1 MINVENGN
9 VAKDKSIFIK
19 DSLIAGIFPGT
30 IKHLGVQS
38 YDCTGKYIMPG
49 LWDMHI
55 HDAGDSST
63 RFEYIPLFLANGVT
77 GVRDMWGSEDML
89 TLKKDINSG
98 KFIGPRMIVGSPII
112 DGKIPFFIEALPAAT
127 EEQGRHYV
135 DSLTDAGYDFIKIY
149 SLVRKSVYLAIADE
163 CKKRGI
169 LLMGHLPI
177 EIPAGNTG
185 RSKKF

>member
-1 MINVENGN
+1 MRKIRTFFLLFFILLHLFCNAQYYLKHINIIDIENGN
-9 VAKDKSIFIK
+9 VKKDQTVCVEGKRIKSISSGILK
-19 DSLIAGIFPGT
+19 DNIYP
-30 IKHLGVQS
+30 V
-38 YDCTGKYIMPG
+38 YDCTGKFLIPG

-89 TLKKDINSG
+89 TLKKDISSG

-127 EEQGRHYV
+127 EEQGRLYV
-135 DSLTDAGYDFIKIY
+135 DSLTD
-149 SLVRKSVYLAIADE
+149 
-163 CKKRGI
+163 
-169 LLMGHLPI
+169 
-177 EIPAGNTG
+177 
-185 RSKKF
+185 